1 MVPGEVCAE
10 RAERR
15 NHSRKAVLNVQKSAE
30 AIVPW
35 GKKAQGKGGTNT
47 SRSNRRKED
56 GMKNAENVGS
66 CPQRDSTECEGY
78 AGAQSAV
85 RQGNEETAG
94 RSQKLL
100 EAILYKDN
108 LNRAYKRVKANKG
121 APGVDGMTVEE
132 ALPWLKE
139 HSKEMIEEIRSG
151 KYKPTPVRRKEIPK
165 PDGGVRKLGI
175 PTVKDRIVQQAIAQ
189 QLMPQ
194 YEPKFSDGSYG
205 YRPGRSAQD
214 AIYKIRGYAEE
225 GYEWAVQLDLSKYF
239 DTLNHEKLLNLLRKT
254 VKDERVIQLI
264 KKFLKSGVMENG
276 VKIATEEGSPQGGPL
291 SPLLA
296 NVYLNEFDWEYERR
310 GVPVIRYAD
319 DIVLLCKSQRA
330 AERLLESSIRYLE
343 GKLKLKVNREKSHI
357 AKVNAT
363 KNFKFLGFA
372 YSKGKDGLFIRVHPK
387 ALLKAKNRLRAI
399 TKRNRGINVRKV
411 MQEIKVYMT
420 GWLNYYG
427 IASLKTKMKEWD
439 EWLRHRIRA
448 YIWKQWKK
456 PKTKLKNLMKL
467 GVPEYYAHMAA
478 NSRRGY
484 WFTVNTGAVTR
495 GITNERLIRAGFF
508 ELSPAYESIQTACIG
523 RAVYRTVRTVR

>member
-1 MVPGEVCAE
+1 
-10 RAERR
+10 
-15 NHSRKAVLNVQKSAE
+15 
-30 AIVPW
+30 
-35 GKKAQGKGGTNT
+35 
-47 SRSNRRKED
+47 
-56 GMKNAENVGS
+56 MKNAENVRS

-85 RQGNEETAG
+85 QPGNEETAG
-94 RSQKLL
+94 RSQNLL
-100 EAILYKDN
+100 EAILYRDN
-108 LNRAYKRVKANKG
+108 LNRAYNRVKANKG
-121 APGVDGMTVEE
+121 APGVDGMTVEK
-132 ALPWLKE
+132 ALPWLKK
-139 HSKEMIEEIRSG
+139 HGKEMTEAIRSG
-151 KYKPTPVRRKEIPK
+151 KYKPTAVRRKEIPK

-194 YEPKFSDGSYG
+194 YEPKFSEGSYG
-205 YRPGRSAQD
+205 YRPGRSA
-214 AIYKIRGYAEE
+214 
-225 GYEWAVQLDLSKYF
+225 
-239 DTLNHEKLLNLLRKT
+239 
-254 VKDERVIQLI
+254 
-264 KKFLKSGVMENG
+264 
-276 VKIATEEGSPQGGPL
+276 QGGPL

-330 AERLLESSIRYLE
+330 AERLLESSIRHLE
-343 GKLKLKVNREKSHI
+343 GKLKLRVNRDKSHI
-357 AKVNAT
+357 ARVNAT

-372 YSKGKDGLFIRVHPK
+372 YGKGKDGLFIRAHPK

-399 TKRNRGINVRKV
+399 TKRNRGVNVRKV

-427 IASLKTKMKEWD
+427 IASLKTKMREWD

-456 PKTKLKNLMKL
+456 PKTKRKNLMKL
-467 GVPEYYAHMAA
+467 GVPEYYAYMAA

-495 GITNERLIRAGFF
+495 GITNERLTRAGFF

>member
-1 MVPGEVCAE
+1 M
-10 RAERR
+10 
-15 NHSRKAVLNVQKSAE
+15 
-30 AIVPW
+30 
-35 GKKAQGKGGTNT
+35 KK
-47 SRSNRRKED
+47 
-56 GMKNAENVGS
+56 AENVRS

-78 AGAQSAV
+78 AGTQSAV
-85 RQGNEETAG
+85 QPGKEETAG

-100 EAILYKDN
+100 EAILYRDN

-139 HSKEMIEEIRSG
+139 HGKEMSEAIRSG
-151 KYKPTPVRRKEIPK
+151 KYKPTAVRRKEIPK

-189 QLMPQ
+189 QLMPL
-194 YEPKFSDGSYG
+194 YEPKFSEGSYG
-205 YRPGRSAQD
+205 YRPGRSA
-214 AIYKIRGYAEE
+214 
-225 GYEWAVQLDLSKYF
+225 
-239 DTLNHEKLLNLLRKT
+239 
-254 VKDERVIQLI
+254 
-264 KKFLKSGVMENG
+264 
-276 VKIATEEGSPQGGPL
+276 QGGPL

-343 GKLKLKVNREKSHI
+343 GKLKLRVNRDKSHI
-357 AKVNAT
+357 ARVNAT

-372 YSKGKDGLFIRVHPK
+372 YGKGKDGLFIRAHPK

-399 TKRNRGINVRKV
+399 TKRNRGVNVRKV

-427 IASLKTKMKEWD
+427 IASLKTKMREWD

-478 NSRRGY
+478 NSHRGY

-495 GITNERLIRAGFF
+495 GITNERLTRAGFF
-508 ELSPAYESIQTACIG
+508 ELSPAYESIQSACIG

>member
-1 MVPGEVCAE
+1 
-10 RAERR
+10 
-15 NHSRKAVLNVQKSAE
+15 
-30 AIVPW
+30 
-35 GKKAQGKGGTNT
+35 
-47 SRSNRRKED
+47 
-56 GMKNAENVGS
+56 MKNAENVRS

-85 RQGNEETAG
+85 QPGNEETAG
-94 RSQKLL
+94 RSQNLL
-100 EAILYKDN
+100 EAILYRDN
-108 LNRAYKRVKANKG
+108 LNRAYNRVKANKG

-132 ALPWLKE
+132 ALPWLKK
-139 HSKEMIEEIRSG
+139 HGKEMTEAIRSG
-151 KYKPTPVRRKEIPK
+151 KYKPTAVRRKEIPK

-194 YEPKFSDGSYG
+194 YEPKFSEGSYG
-205 YRPGRSAQD
+205 YRPGRSA
-214 AIYKIRGYAEE
+214 
-225 GYEWAVQLDLSKYF
+225 
-239 DTLNHEKLLNLLRKT
+239 
-254 VKDERVIQLI
+254 
-264 KKFLKSGVMENG
+264 
-276 VKIATEEGSPQGGPL
+276 QGGPL

-330 AERLLESSIRYLE
+330 AERLLESSIRHLE
-343 GKLKLKVNREKSHI
+343 GKLKLRVNRDKSHI
-357 AKVNAT
+357 ARVNAT

-372 YSKGKDGLFIRVHPK
+372 YGKGKDGLFIRAHPK
-387 ALLKAKNRLRAI
+387 ALLKAKNKLRAI
-399 TKRNRGINVRKV
+399 TKRNRGVNVRKV

-427 IASLKTKMKEWD
+427 IASLKTKMREWD

-456 PKTKLKNLMKL
+456 PKTKRKNLMKL

-478 NSRRGY
+478 NSHRGY

-495 GITNERLIRAGFF
+495 GITNERLTRAGFF
-508 ELSPAYESIQTACIG
+508 ERSPAYESIQTACIG

>member
-1 MVPGEVCAE
+1 
-10 RAERR
+10 
-15 NHSRKAVLNVQKSAE
+15 
-30 AIVPW
+30 
-35 GKKAQGKGGTNT
+35 
-47 SRSNRRKED
+47 
-56 GMKNAENVGS
+56 MKNAENVRS

-85 RQGNEETAG
+85 QPGKEETAG

-100 EAILYKDN
+100 EAILYRDN

-139 HSKEMIEEIRSG
+139 HGKEMSEAIRSG
-151 KYKPTPVRRKEIPK
+151 KYKPTAVRRKEIPK

-189 QLMPQ
+189 QLMPL
-194 YEPKFSDGSYG
+194 YEPKFSEGSYG
-205 YRPGRSAQD
+205 YRPGRSA
-214 AIYKIRGYAEE
+214 
-225 GYEWAVQLDLSKYF
+225 
-239 DTLNHEKLLNLLRKT
+239 
-254 VKDERVIQLI
+254 
-264 KKFLKSGVMENG
+264 
-276 VKIATEEGSPQGGPL
+276 QGGPL

-296 NVYLNEFDWEYERR
+296 NVYLNEFDCEYERR

-330 AERLLESSIRYLE
+330 AERLLGSSIRYLE
-343 GKLKLKVNREKSHI
+343 GKLKLRVNRDKSHI
-357 AKVNAT
+357 ARVNAM
-363 KNFKFLGFA
+363 KDFKFLGFA
-372 YSKGKDGLFIRVHPK
+372 YGKGKDGLFIRAHPK

-399 TKRNRGINVRKV
+399 TKRNRGVNVRKV

-427 IASLKTKMKEWD
+427 IASLKTKMREWD

-456 PKTKLKNLMKL
+456 PKTKRKNLMKL

-484 WFTVNTGAVTR
+484 WFTVNTGVVTR
-495 GITNERLIRAGFF
+495 GITNERLTRAGFF

>member
-1 MVPGEVCAE
+1 
-10 RAERR
+10 
-15 NHSRKAVLNVQKSAE
+15 
-30 AIVPW
+30 
-35 GKKAQGKGGTNT
+35 
-47 SRSNRRKED
+47 
-56 GMKNAENVGS
+56 MKNAENVRS

-85 RQGNEETAG
+85 QPGNEETAG
-94 RSQKLL
+94 RSQNLL
-100 EAILYKDN
+100 EAILYRDN

-121 APGVDGMTVEE
+121 APGVDGVTVEE

-139 HSKEMIEEIRSG
+139 HGKEMTEAIRSG
-151 KYKPTPVRRKEIPK
+151 KYKPTAVRRKEIPK

-194 YEPKFSDGSYG
+194 YEPKFSEGSYG
-205 YRPGRSAQD
+205 YRPGRSA
-214 AIYKIRGYAEE
+214 
-225 GYEWAVQLDLSKYF
+225 
-239 DTLNHEKLLNLLRKT
+239 
-254 VKDERVIQLI
+254 
-264 KKFLKSGVMENG
+264 
-276 VKIATEEGSPQGGPL
+276 QGGPL

-330 AERLLESSIRYLE
+330 AERLLESSIRHLE
-343 GKLKLKVNREKSHI
+343 GKLKLRVNRDKSHI
-357 AKVNAT
+357 ARVNAT

-372 YSKGKDGLFIRVHPK
+372 YGKGKDGLFIRAHPK
-387 ALLKAKNRLRAI
+387 ALLKAKNRLHAI
-399 TKRNRGINVRKV
+399 TKRNRGVNVRKV

-427 IASLKTKMKEWD
+427 IASLKTKMREWD

-456 PKTKLKNLMKL
+456 PKTKRKNLMKL

-478 NSRRGY
+478 NSHRGY

-495 GITNERLIRAGFF
+495 GITNERLTRAGFF
-508 ELSPAYESIQTACIG
+508 ERSPAYESIQTACIG

>member
-1 MVPGEVCAE
+1 
-10 RAERR
+10 
-15 NHSRKAVLNVQKSAE
+15 
-30 AIVPW
+30 
-35 GKKAQGKGGTNT
+35 
-47 SRSNRRKED
+47 
-56 GMKNAENVGS
+56 MKNAENVRS

-85 RQGNEETAG
+85 QPGNEETAG
-94 RSQKLL
+94 RSQNLL
-100 EAILYKDN
+100 EAILYRDN

-121 APGVDGMTVEE
+121 APGVDGVTVEE

-139 HSKEMIEEIRSG
+139 HGKEMTEAIRSG
-151 KYKPTPVRRKEIPK
+151 KYKPTAVRRKEIPK

-194 YEPKFSDGSYG
+194 YEPKFSEGSYG
-205 YRPGRSAQD
+205 YRPGRSA
-214 AIYKIRGYAEE
+214 
-225 GYEWAVQLDLSKYF
+225 
-239 DTLNHEKLLNLLRKT
+239 
-254 VKDERVIQLI
+254 
-264 KKFLKSGVMENG
+264 
-276 VKIATEEGSPQGGPL
+276 QGGPL

-330 AERLLESSIRYLE
+330 AERLLESSIRHLE
-343 GKLKLKVNREKSHI
+343 GKLKLRVNRDKSHI
-357 AKVNAT
+357 ARVNAT

-372 YSKGKDGLFIRVHPK
+372 YGKGKDGLFIRAHPK

-399 TKRNRGINVRKV
+399 TKRNRGVNVRKV

-427 IASLKTKMKEWD
+427 IASLKTKMREWD

-467 GVPEYYAHMAA
+467 GVPECYAHMAA

-484 WFTVNTGAVTR
+484 WFTANTGAVTR

>member
-1 MVPGEVCAE
+1 M
-10 RAERR
+10 
-15 NHSRKAVLNVQKSAE
+15 
-30 AIVPW
+30 
-35 GKKAQGKGGTNT
+35 KK
-47 SRSNRRKED
+47 
-56 GMKNAENVGS
+56 AENVRS

-85 RQGNEETAG
+85 QPGSGETAG

-100 EAILYKDN
+100 EAILYRDN
-108 LNRAYKRVKANKG
+108 LNRAYKQVKANKG

-132 ALPWLKE
+132 ARPWLKE
-139 HSKEMIEEIRSG
+139 HGKEMTEAIRSG
-151 KYKPTPVRRKEIPK
+151 KYKPTAVRRKEIPK

-175 PTVKDRIVQQAIAQ
+175 PTVKDQIVQQAIAQ
-189 QLMPQ
+189 QLMPL
-194 YEPKFSDGSYG
+194 YEAKFSEGSYG
-205 YRPGRSAQD
+205 YRSGRSA
-214 AIYKIRGYAEE
+214 
-225 GYEWAVQLDLSKYF
+225 
-239 DTLNHEKLLNLLRKT
+239 
-254 VKDERVIQLI
+254 
-264 KKFLKSGVMENG
+264 
-276 VKIATEEGSPQGGPL
+276 QGGPL

-343 GKLKLKVNREKSHI
+343 GKLKLRVNRDKSHI
-357 AKVNAT
+357 VRVKAT

-372 YSKGKDGLFIRVHPK
+372 YGKGKDGLFIRAHPK

-399 TKRNRGINVRKV
+399 TKRNRGVNVRKV

-427 IASLKTKMKEWD
+427 IAFLKTKMREWD

-456 PKTKLKNLMKL
+456 PKTKRKNLMKL
-467 GVPEYYAHMAA
+467 GVPEYYAYMAA

-484 WFTVNTGAVTR
+484 WFTANTGAVTR
-495 GITNERLIRAGFF
+495 GITNERLTRAGFF

>member
-1 MVPGEVCAE
+1 M
-10 RAERR
+10 
-15 NHSRKAVLNVQKSAE
+15 
-30 AIVPW
+30 
-35 GKKAQGKGGTNT
+35 KK
-47 SRSNRRKED
+47 
-56 GMKNAENVGS
+56 AENVRS
-66 CPQRDSTECEGY
+66 CLQRDSTECEGY

-85 RQGNEETAG
+85 QPGSGETAG
-94 RSQKLL
+94 RSQNLL
-100 EAILYKDN
+100 EAILYRDN
-108 LNRAYKRVKANKG
+108 LNRAYNRVKANKG

-132 ALPWLKE
+132 ALPWLKK
-139 HSKEMIEEIRSG
+139 HGKEMTEAIRSG
-151 KYKPTPVRRKEIPK
+151 KYKPTAVRRKEIPK

-189 QLMPQ
+189 QLMPL
-194 YEPKFSDGSYG
+194 YEPKFSEGSYG
-205 YRPGRSAQD
+205 YRPGRS
-214 AIYKIRGYAEE
+214 
-225 GYEWAVQLDLSKYF
+225 S
-239 DTLNHEKLLNLLRKT
+239 
-254 VKDERVIQLI
+254 
-264 KKFLKSGVMENG
+264 
-276 VKIATEEGSPQGGPL
+276 QGGPL

-343 GKLKLKVNREKSHI
+343 GKLKLRVNRDKSHI
-357 AKVNAT
+357 ARVNAT

-372 YSKGKDGLFIRVHPK
+372 YGKGKDGLFIRAHPK

-399 TKRNRGINVRKV
+399 TKRNRGVNVRKV

-427 IASLKTKMKEWD
+427 IASLKTKMREWD

-495 GITNERLIRAGFF
+495 GITKERLTRVGFF

>member
-1 MVPGEVCAE
+1 M
-10 RAERR
+10 
-15 NHSRKAVLNVQKSAE
+15 
-30 AIVPW
+30 
-35 GKKAQGKGGTNT
+35 KK
-47 SRSNRRKED
+47 
-56 GMKNAENVGS
+56 AENVRS
-66 CPQRDSTECEGY
+66 CLQRDSTECEGY

-85 RQGNEETAG
+85 QPGSGETAG
-94 RSQKLL
+94 RSQNLL
-100 EAILYKDN
+100 EAILYRDN
-108 LNRAYKRVKANKG
+108 LNRAYNRVKVNKG

-132 ALPWLKE
+132 ALPWLKK
-139 HSKEMIEEIRSG
+139 HGKEMTEAIRSG
-151 KYKPTPVRRKEIPK
+151 KYKPTAVRRKEIPK

-189 QLMPQ
+189 QLMPL
-194 YEPKFSDGSYG
+194 YEPKFSEGSYG
-205 YRPGRSAQD
+205 YRPGRSA
-214 AIYKIRGYAEE
+214 
-225 GYEWAVQLDLSKYF
+225 
-239 DTLNHEKLLNLLRKT
+239 
-254 VKDERVIQLI
+254 
-264 KKFLKSGVMENG
+264 
-276 VKIATEEGSPQGGPL
+276 QGGPL

-296 NVYLNEFDWEYERR
+296 NVYLNEFDCEYERR

-343 GKLKLKVNREKSHI
+343 GKLKLRVNRDKSHI
-357 AKVNAT
+357 ARVNAT

-372 YSKGKDGLFIRVHPK
+372 YGKGKDGLFIRAHPK

-399 TKRNRGINVRKV
+399 TKRNRGVNVRKV

-427 IASLKTKMKEWD
+427 IASLKTKMREWD

-448 YIWKQWKK
+448 NIWKQWKK
-456 PKTKLKNLMKL
+456 PKTKRKNLMKL

-495 GITNERLIRAGFF
+495 GITKERLTRAGFF

>member
-1 MVPGEVCAE
+1 M
-10 RAERR
+10 
-15 NHSRKAVLNVQKSAE
+15 
-30 AIVPW
+30 
-35 GKKAQGKGGTNT
+35 KK
-47 SRSNRRKED
+47 
-56 GMKNAENVGS
+56 AENVRS

-78 AGAQSAV
+78 AGTQSAV
-85 RQGNEETAG
+85 QPGKEETAG

-100 EAILYKDN
+100 EAILYRDN

-139 HSKEMIEEIRSG
+139 HGKEMSEAIRSG
-151 KYKPTPVRRKEIPK
+151 KYKPTAVRRKEIPK

-189 QLMPQ
+189 QLMPL
-194 YEPKFSDGSYG
+194 YEPKFSEGSYG
-205 YRPGRSAQD
+205 YRPGRSA
-214 AIYKIRGYAEE
+214 
-225 GYEWAVQLDLSKYF
+225 
-239 DTLNHEKLLNLLRKT
+239 
-254 VKDERVIQLI
+254 
-264 KKFLKSGVMENG
+264 
-276 VKIATEEGSPQGGPL
+276 QGGPL

-343 GKLKLKVNREKSHI
+343 GKLKLRVNRDKSHI
-357 AKVNAT
+357 ARVNAT

-372 YSKGKDGLFIRVHPK
+372 YGKGKDGLFIRAHPK

-399 TKRNRGINVRKV
+399 TKRNRGVNVRKV

-427 IASLKTKMKEWD
+427 IASLKTKMREWD

-478 NSRRGY
+478 NSHRGY

-495 GITNERLIRAGFF
+495 GITNERLTRAGFF